1 METLQTA
8 FTDFQQYV
16 RRPQYSQPLTEQP
29 GNQLTITTRR
39 FLAGYPLV
47 LGILLVTTGNILL
60 TLFAAG
66 EDIFRPLLDRYS
78 ASIGTL
84 LIGILIV
91 ATLEEALFRS
101 ILRLTPKRLR
111 NLLALALWIPLGY
124 YYHSLKE
131 MTNEFALFWIILLWA
146 AVVYGLNHYLKRR
159 DVFSRIERFWQA
171 NFRWIFYSVG
181 VVYGFMKIID
191 DVGTLKDAQIL
202 LLPVLLLSSLLNGF
216 YFGYIRMKYGFWY
229 GVAVHVLVLLAALAP
244 EAIRIL

>member
-1 METLQTA
+1 MEMLQA
-8 FTDFQQYV
+8 SFIDFQYYL
-16 RRPQYSQPLTEQP
+16 RRPQYRQPLSDLP
-29 GNQLTITTRR
+29 GQKPALTFRR
-39 FLAGYPLV
+39 FLGAYPLSLVV
-47 LGILLVTTGNILL
+47 LLIAAGNIIVARLI
-60 TLFAAG
+60 TG
-66 EDIFRPLLDRYS
+66 EPIFRPLLVRYS
-78 ASIGTL
+78 SSVGL
-84 LIGILIV
+84 LLFAV
-91 ATLEEALFRS
+91 VLAVMVEEALFRS

-131 MTNEFALFWIILLWA
+131 MSNEFALFWIMLVWA
-146 AVVYGLNHYLKRR
+146 TVVYGLNYYLKRPA
-159 DVFSRIERFWQA
+159 VFARIERFWKA

-191 DVGTLKDAQIL
+191 DVGTLKDAQVL

-244 EAIRIL
+244 EAIRML